1 MANDQLID
9 QVDELLTVEHFDAAT
24 REQLL
29 GLGPDA
35 LELLRQYARGGHPS
49 GNPDIQGRAIIAL
62 GNSGETDIALPALA
76 EALESPDPDTRVRV
90 MRSLGRM
97 GGPEAVHLLR
107 DAVERKDLMTAEKAH
122 GIRALAMIDSDE
134 AREILTALDTTRLPK
149 PLAEEL
155 RKARNEATD

>member
-1 MANDQLID
+1 MANDHLID
-9 QVDELLTVEHFDAAT
+9 QVDELLTVEHFDAKA
-24 REQLL
+24 REQLV

-35 LELLRQYARGGHPS
+35 LELLRQYATGSHPS

-62 GNSGETDIALPALA
+62 GESGAADVALPAMK

-107 DAVERKDLMTAEKAH
+107 DAVKREDLMTAEKAH
-122 GIRALAMIDSDE
+122 GIRALGMIDSDE
-134 AREILTALDTTRLPK
+134 ARSTLTALETTRLPK
-149 PLAEEL
+149 PLTDEL
-155 RKARNEATD
+155 RKVRDEPAG